1 MLALLASSIYPHYY
15 GWWNFF
21 QYLNEE
27 FYEQWYH
34 QMFFSITEA
43 ASSLIIIHL
52 ANSKNVMKPWKLLL
66 VMNINLIHIIV
77 SSLDQFISNVIYN
90 RGQDF
95 EILRDLGLMLPDVL
109 HVLVAFFELML
120 LAEKKNKS
128 VIMLLYREEI
138 FMFLLLTVLLSILG
152 KAL

>member
-1 MLALLASSIYPHYY
+1 
-15 GWWNFF
+15 
-21 QYLNEE
+21 
-27 FYEQWYH
+27 
-34 QMFFSITEA
+34 MFFSITEA